1 MVAALGSTA
10 GASEAW
16 RRYTAAVSP
25 FSAIFGALEDAGARY
40 VVVGG
45 LAVVLHGYA
54 RLTADVDLVVD
65 LSPGEAVKAV
75 AALTRIGMVPRAPVQ
90 ARDFA
95 DANERRRWIE
105 EKGMRV
111 FSMHDP
117 RKPLVEVDLFV
128 DPPVG
133 FDELFERAE
142 WVELG
147 ERRVRVASIAD
158 LIAMKRLAGRPKDA
172 EDIAALEA
180 IARRRAK

>member
-1 MVAALGSTA
+1 MSSFDPIFRALDES
-10 GASEAW
+10 
-16 RRYTAAVSP
+16 
-25 FSAIFGALEDAGARY
+25 GARY

-65 LSPGEAVKAV
+65 LAPGEAIKAI
-75 AALTRIGMVPRAPVQ
+75 AALTRIGMVPRAPVD

-95 DANERRRWIE
+95 NPDRRREWID

-128 DPPVG
+128 DPPIT
-133 FDELFERAE
+133 FDELFARAE
-142 WVELG
+142 RVMLG
-147 ERRVRVASIAD
+147 GRSVPVASVAD
-158 LIAMKRLAGRPKDA
+158 LIDMKRQAGRAKDLD
-172 EDIAALEA
+172 DIAALEA
-180 IARRRAK
+180 IARRRKSP